1 VSRGAPAP
9 PAIDVLGIGN
19 AIVDVLAHADEG
31 MLMDQGLAKGTM
43 TLVDAPHAEAI
54 YAAMGAAV
62 ECSGGSSA
70 NTMAGAAALGAR
82 AAFIGRV
89 RDDQLGQVFG
99 HDIRAAGVRFEA
111 AAAADGPATGR
122 CRVMVTPDAQRTM
135 GTYLGAATEL
145 APNDIDPALVQ
156 AAAITYVEAYLWD
169 RPSAKDA
176 VRRAI
181 ALAHE
186 AGRRVSLSLSDPFC
200 VERHR
205 DELRRLVEEDVDILF
220 ANEAEAIALY
230 EGAGLDEAID
240 RLREGPRPSIAALTR
255 SELGS
260 IVLSGDGIH
269 VVPAEPVAVVVDTT
283 GAGDLYAAGFLWAL
297 TNGLDPGSCA
307 VAGSVAAAAVIGRL
321 GARPDGD
328 LAARVLARLASGE
341 GPGAAGATASG
352 AFEGPRADLRGGA

>member
-1 VSRGAPAP
+1 VSGEDAA

-19 AIVDVLAHADEG
+19 AIVDVLAHAGEDVLAE
-31 MLMDQGLAKGTM
+31 QGLVKGSM
-43 TLVDAPHAEAI
+43 TLVDAPTADAL
-54 YAAMGAAV
+54 YAAMPPGV

-89 RDDQLGQVFG
+89 RDDQLGQVFA
-99 HDIRAAGVRFEA
+99 HDIRAAGVRFECA
-111 AAAADGPATGR
+111 PATDGPSTAR
-122 CRVMVTPDAQRTM
+122 CLVMVTPDAQRTM

-145 APNDIDPALVQ
+145 APRDIDPALVRS
-156 AAAITYVEAYLWD
+156 AAITYVEAYLWD

-181 ALAHE
+181 ALAHD
-186 AGRRVSLSLSDPFC
+186 AGRRVALSLSDPFC

-205 DELRRLVEEDVDILF
+205 DELRRLVDEEVDILF
-220 ANEAEAIALY
+220 ANEQEAISLY
-230 EGAGLDEAID
+230 GGPGVDEVVERVRAAS
-240 RLREGPRPSIAALTR
+240 RPGIAALTR

-260 IVLSGDGIH
+260 VVVADGQTH
-269 VVPAEPVAVVVDTT
+269 VVAAEPVPEVVDTT
-283 GAGDLYAAGFLWAL
+283 GAGDLYAAGFLWGL
-297 TNGLDPGSCA
+297 TRGLDLRSCA

-328 LAARVLARLASGE
+328 LAARMGARLEA
-341 GPGAAGATASG
+341 
-352 AFEGPRADLRGGA
+352 

>member
-1 VSRGAPAP
+1 MSRGAPAP

-31 MLMDQGLAKGTM
+31 LLGDHGLVKGTM
-43 TLVDAPHAEAI
+43 TLVDASRADAI

-89 RDDQLGQVFG
+89 RNDQLGQVFG
-99 HDIRAAGVRFEA
+99 HDIRASGVRFEA
-111 AAAADGPATGR
+111 APAPDGPATGR
-122 CRVMVTPDAQRTM
+122 CMVMVTPDAQRTM

-145 APNDIDPALVQ
+145 APGDIDPALVQ

-200 VERHR
+200 VGRHR

-220 ANEAEAIALY
+220 ANEAEAISLY
-230 EGAGLDEAID
+230 EAAGLDEAIE
-240 RLREGPRPSIAALTR
+240 RLRYGARPRIAALTR
-255 SELGS
+255 SERGS
-260 IVLSGDGIH
+260 VVVSGDETH
-269 VVPAEPVAVVVDTT
+269 VVAAEPVAAVVDTT

-297 TNGLDPGSCA
+297 TSGLDLASCA

-328 LAARVLARLASGE
+328 LAARVRGRLAVAEPHPTPGGRLSSMAE
-341 GPGAAGATASG
+341 GH
-352 AFEGPRADLRGGA
+352 